1 MLHCA
6 CRVKELLQTRECERK
21 AGPVPVEV
29 TPVELTIG
37 TELTFNKILLEAID
51 DALSSLSESVKESIH
66 YHLEKIF
73 NIKKYEIPH
82 RIDDFQDALEK
93 IFGLGARPLEIMFMK
108 DLHNRVG
115 LVCKWD
121 LPKCV
126 APELT
131 FKQYVLLMKQQF
143 EEAASQQKEIEVYV
157 DAGETQEQYS

>member
-1 MLHCA
+1 L
-6 CRVKELLQTRECERK
+6 RQTRGYGRK
-21 AGPVPVEV
+21 TAPISIEV

-51 DALSSLSESVKESIH
+51 DALSSLSESVKESIY

-82 RIDDFQDALEK
+82 RIDDFSDALER

-108 DLHNRVG
+108 HLHNRIG

-121 LPKCV
+121 LPKWV
-126 APELT
+126 VPELT
-131 FKQYVLLMKQQF
+131 FKQYVLLMKQNF
-143 EEAASQQKEIEVYV
+143 EQAGANEKGIE
-157 DAGETQEQYS
+157 GEM